1 MKIHPGVK
9 PAAWG
14 AVAGA
19 IALAIVGFSQLG
31 WTTGSTAE
39 KMATQRAENRG
50 RRGAGSN
57 LRRKVPAA
65 NRCRS
70 KTRRI
75 QQGFLVLG
83 PSRRHREGRL
93 GDDAGKQHTEFGS
106 CERLRRKTRQLDV
119 ETPTANRATARVGDR
134 RDRGAHLRR

>member
-83 PSRRHREGRL
+83 PSLTDREGRL
-93 GDDAGKQHTEFGS
+93 GDHAWEQHTEFGS
-106 CERLRRKTRQLDV
+106 CERLCRKARQIDLETRLRSERR
-119 ETPTANRATARVGDR
+119 RAGTSF
-134 RDRGAHLRR
+134 